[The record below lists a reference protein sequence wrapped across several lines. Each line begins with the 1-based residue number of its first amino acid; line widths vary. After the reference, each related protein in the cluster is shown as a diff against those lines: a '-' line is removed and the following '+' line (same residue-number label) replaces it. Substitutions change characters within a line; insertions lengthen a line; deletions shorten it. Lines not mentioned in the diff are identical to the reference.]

1 MPGSHRC
8 QRSGVWSAVTE
19 RLRVLDA
26 ARGLLAACAITL
38 VACGHPTASA
48 ATSAAGDSSA
58 LTTVRNV
65 PDGDWTRFDYNA
77 ARSGVGPAATGITT
91 ARLSLLRVRQVAIN
105 GTVDSSAIALHAV
118 RAGGRVRDL
127 VVMTTTYGRTLAL
140 DPGTGA
146 MVWEFTPADIGS
158 YAGSYQVT
166 TATPVVDPNRRY
178 VYAASPDGIIH
189 KISVANGREVRTGQ
203 WPARV
208 TFDATKEKIAAA
220 LNISVAGLIVVT
232 SGYFGDATPYE
243 GHVAVISLASGRI
256 LHVFNSLC
264 SDRHSLINPPS
275 SCSAGNSRVGASGI
289 WSRAGAVVEPGSGR
303 ILIAT
308 GNGLFNGSTNWG
320 DSVLEL
326 SADAGRLLHN
336 WTPTDQG
343 QLAASDTDLGSS
355 SPAVLPPIHG
365 VRLAV
370 QGAKD
375 SLLHVL
381 NLGRLNGTTGGAG
394 PRLGGEVQNISTPG
408 GGEVLTAPA
417 VWTRGGRTYVFVADD
432 SGTTAYVVTGRR
444 PRLRVAWHHSTP
456 GTSPVLAGGLVY
468 IFDEQD
474 GVLKVYGPAT
484 GRTFASLPAAGGH
497 WNSPIV
503 VGGRIILPVGSYHDQ
518 ATTGKVWI
526 YHLPGR

>member
-1 MPGSHRC
+1 MTG
-8 QRSGVWSAVTE
+8 
-19 RLRVLDA
+19 
-26 ARGLLAACAITL
+26 ARGLLVACAITL
-38 VACGHPTASA
+38 VACGHHSASA
-48 ATSAAGDSSA
+48 ASSSA
-58 LTTVRNV
+58 LPAIRNV

-77 ARSGVGPAATGITT
+77 ARSGVGPAATGIT
-91 ARLSLLRVRQVAIN
+91 AGRLSLLRVRQVAIN

-118 RAGGRVRDL
+118 RAAGRVRDI

-146 MVWEFTPADIGS
+146 MLWEFTPADIGS
-158 YAGSYQVT
+158 YAGTSQVT
-166 TATPVVDPNRRY
+166 TATPVADPNRRY
-178 VYAASPDGIIH
+178 VYAASPDGMIH
-189 KISVANGREVRTGQ
+189 KISVASGGEVRTGH

-208 TFDATKEKIAAA
+208 TFDATKEKIASA
-220 LNISVAGLIVVT
+220 LNISRAGLIVVT

-256 LHVFNSLC
+256 VQVFNSLC
-264 SDRHSLINPPS
+264 SDRHSLIDPPASCPAGS
-275 SCSAGNSRVGASGI
+275 SMVGASGI

-308 GNGLFNGSTNWG
+308 GNGPFNGSTNWG

-326 SADAGRLLHN
+326 TPDASRLLHN
-336 WTPTDQG
+336 WTPTNQA
-343 QLAASDTDLGSS
+343 QLAASDTDIGSS
-355 SPAVLPPIHG
+355 SPALLPPIHG

-381 NLGRLNGTTGGAG
+381 DLNRLNGTTGGAG
-394 PRLGGEVQNISTPG
+394 PRLDGEVQAISTPG
-408 GGEVLTAPA
+408 GGQVYTAPA
-417 VWTRGGRTYVFVADD
+417 VWTHGGRTYVFVTDD
-432 SGTTAYVVTGRR
+432 SGTTAYVASGRR
-444 PRLRVAWHHSTP
+444 PRLRVAWHNSTP
-456 GTSPVLAGGLVY
+456 GTSPVLAGGLLY
-468 IFDEQD
+468 IFDEQN

-484 GRTFASLPAAGGH
+484 GRRFATLPAAAGH

-503 VGGRIILPVGSYHDQ
+503 VGGRIILPVGSYHDNL
-518 ATTGKVWI
+518 TTGQVLI